1 MTPRTL
7 LPRPLPRP
15 RIAGCVAAALLA
27 WLVLALGMGDLGP
40 VSRATPA
47 PSTRD
52 ALLLVAASP
61 AGPGATAAPVAW
73 HPPVAGAA
81 PDDVLR
87 AFVAPERP
95 WSRGHRGVDLA
106 VQTGAPIQA
115 PAAGRVVFAGVVV
128 DRPVLTLEHADG
140 TRSSLE
146 PVEADV
152 DALEVAA
159 LLNLAN
165 LPVRRQL
172 DGGFDPAELG
182 LAPPAFVITLNEVVL
197 RFGDTNPITAQ
208 RVVQTDTLAALVDNP
223 PSAALDDDYT
233 DLVSKQLIPEGDAIV
248 AIDLPDGRRVEA
260 ADDGWRVVLVDQPWV
275 VAGRRLATP
284 PKTLDEAWLAVIEH
298 LRAAGEI
305 EGRFVQGGRSAGA
318 RVACRTAAQCSA
330 DAAVAL
336 AFPLMPPGKLDVPEK
351 WRTSEAQ
358 SLVEADIAPCRA
370 GRDGHV
376 RRTRR
381 GARRRSRC
389 AGRRRQGAA
398 RFQQEPDRCRRRGSR
413 LADEPL

>member
-95 WSRGHRGVDLA
+95 WGRGHRGVDLA
-106 VQTGAPIQA
+106 VPSGAAIRA

-128 DRPVLTLEHADG
+128 DRPVLTLEHEDG

-152 DALEVAA
+152 AVGAVVAA
-159 LLNLAN
+159 GDPVGRLA
-165 LPVRRQL
+165 
-172 DGGFDPAELG
+172 G
-182 LAPPAFVITLNEVVL
+182 APPHCTRACVHWGVRE
-197 RFGDTNPITAQ
+197 P
-208 RVVQTDTLAALVDNP
+208 
-223 PSAALDDDYT
+223 
-233 DLVSKQLIPEGDAIV
+233 
-248 AIDLPDGRRVEA
+248 
-260 ADDGWRVVLVDQPWV
+260 DGWRV
-275 VAGRRLATP
+275 G
-284 PKTLDEAWLAVIEH
+284 
-298 LRAAGEI
+298 
-305 EGRFVQGGRSAGA
+305 
-318 RVACRTAAQCSA
+318 
-330 DAAVAL
+330 DAAFDRYL
-336 AFPLMPPGKLDVPEK
+336 DPLVLIGWSGPSVLWPH
-351 WRTSEAQ
+351 A
-358 SLVEADIAPCRA
+358 AP
-370 GRDGHV
+370 HP
-376 RRTRR
+376 
-381 GARRRSRC
+381 AR
-389 AGRRRQGAA
+389 
-398 RFQQEPDRCRRRGSR
+398 P
-413 LADEPL
+413 